1 MSENTDRYDARK
13 LTKERTKDLLKEY
26 VISGFIEIGMEKLPF
41 EQIVKNIITA
51 LKSGSLSKYDLAE

>member
-26 VISGFIEIGMEKLPF
+26 VISGLLKL
-41 EQIVKNIITA
+41 EWRNYHLNKS
-51 LKSGSLSKYDLAE
+51 LKIL